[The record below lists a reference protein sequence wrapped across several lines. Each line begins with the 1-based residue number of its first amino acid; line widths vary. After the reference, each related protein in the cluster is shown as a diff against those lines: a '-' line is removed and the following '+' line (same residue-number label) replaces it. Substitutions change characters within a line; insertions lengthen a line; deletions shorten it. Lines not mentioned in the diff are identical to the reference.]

1 MSATY
6 YQDPVSTLDYN
17 IDWTAWLGGDTISSS
32 TWITHPDITIS
43 NTTFTGVITTVYLT
57 GGTAGKT
64 YKVKNK
70 ISTTNGRTEEET
82 FDLTIRTH

>member
-1 MSATY
+1 MAAQY
-6 YQDPVSTLDYN
+6 FQDPVSVLDYN
-17 IDWTAWLGGDTISSS
+17 VDWSSWLNGDMLTSS
-32 TWITHPDITIS
+32 TWTTHPDITVS
-43 NTTFTGVITTVYLT
+43 SASFTGTIATAFLA

-70 ISTTNGRTEEET
+70 ITTSNGRTEEET